1 MVDAAAASDIDFVQ
15 AKPSVSQI
23 ETERALPSLAM
34 VVPIQ
39 KNEREYKCYFCHN
52 QIMRSFIQLSDAKV
66 AAQYRSMTFPA
77 YRRLLDFSSAVV
89 APIAIGTL
97 QNAAPAGLALLLAR
111 PSAGEAELLSI
122 FVTPRLRRSGIAL
135 ELMQRTLAYCKTHR
149 IRNISANYMSG
160 QGSTQ
165 TLENIFNK
173 TGWTIPQARM
183 LVVRCS
189 LDSIKSAPWLNR
201 YALPKGYE
209 VLPWAQ
215 VSTAE
220 REALLVSN
228 LEKPWIAPDLV
239 PFNFEENYEPIT
251 SVALRF
257 NGAIVGW
264 CITHAVEGLLR
275 FTCAFV
281 RKDLQR
287 LGRLLLLWDEVVAR
301 MPEAGYSVGMWTINF
316 SSEAMVD
323 FARKHMQPYSIYFG
337 ETRGVAIKLG
347 TATSK
352 QGSL

>member
-1 MVDAAAASDIDFVQ
+1 
-15 AKPSVSQI
+15 
-23 ETERALPSLAM
+23 
-34 VVPIQ
+34 
-39 KNEREYKCYFCHN
+39 
-52 QIMRSFIQLSDAKV
+52 MRTFIQLSDAKA

-77 YRRLLDFSSAVV
+77 FQGLLNFNSADV
-89 APIAIGTL
+89 APLAVGTL
-97 QNAAPAGLALLLAR
+97 QNEAPAGLALLVTS
-111 PSAGEAELLSI
+111 PNTSEAELLSI
-122 FVTPRLRRSGIAL
+122 FVAPRLRRNGIAL
-135 ELMQRTLAYCKTHR
+135 ELMQRTLAYCKTQN
-149 IRNISANYMSG
+149 IQKISASYMSG
-160 QGSTQ
+160 QDSTQ

-173 TGWTIPQARM
+173 TGWTAPQTRM

-215 VSTAE
+215 VTTAE
-220 REALLVSN
+220 REALRVSN

-239 PFNFEENYEPIT
+239 PFDFEENYEPVT
-251 SVALRF
+251 SVALRV

-264 CITHAVEGLLR
+264 CLTHAVEGMLR

-301 MPEAGYSVGMWTINF
+301 MPHAGCTVGMWTIRL
-316 SSEAMVD
+316 SSKSMVD

-337 ETRGVAIKLG
+337 ETRGVTIQMAFPEGIAG
-347 TATSK
+347 
-352 QGSL
+352 Q

>member
-1 MVDAAAASDIDFVQ
+1 
-15 AKPSVSQI
+15 
-23 ETERALPSLAM
+23 
-34 VVPIQ
+34 
-39 KNEREYKCYFCHN
+39 
-52 QIMRSFIQLSDAKV
+52 MRTFIQLSDAKA

-77 YRRLLDFSSAVV
+77 YQGLLNFNSADV
-89 APIAIGTL
+89 APLAIGTL
-97 QNAAPAGLALLLAR
+97 QNEAPAGLALLVTN

-122 FVTPRLRRSGIAL
+122 FVSPRLRRNGIAL
-135 ELMQRTLAYCKTHR
+135 ELMQRTLEYCKTQN
-149 IRNISANYMSG
+149 IQKISASYMSG
-160 QGSTQ
+160 QDSTQ

-173 TGWTIPQARM
+173 TGWTAPQTRM

-215 VSTAE
+215 VTTAE
-220 REALLVSN
+220 REALRVSN

-239 PFNFEENYEPIT
+239 PFDFEENYKPVT
-251 SVALRF
+251 SVALRV

-264 CITHAVEGLLR
+264 CLTHAVEGMLR

-301 MPEAGYSVGMWTINF
+301 MPHAGCTVGMWTIRL
-316 SSEAMVD
+316 SSKSMVD

-337 ETRGVAIKLG
+337 ETRGVTIQMAFPEGIAG
-347 TATSK
+347 
-352 QGSL
+352 Q